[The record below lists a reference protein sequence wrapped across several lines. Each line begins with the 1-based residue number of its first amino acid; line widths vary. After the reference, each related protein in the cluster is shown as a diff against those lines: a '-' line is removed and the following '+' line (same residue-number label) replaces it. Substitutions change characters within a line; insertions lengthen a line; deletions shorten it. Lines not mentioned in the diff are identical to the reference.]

1 MSPVAHSLVGLAL
14 GNLAARS
21 SPKRAWFLVA
31 GVALANLPDWP
42 LPGWGHDAYHV
53 SHSLAVNLA
62 IVAVAGLIARRW
74 LDARSLAALACAW
87 LSHLLLDSLYNHGK
101 GVQIGWPLMDFR
113 LNLPIPWLQTLE
125 VERPLSWR
133 NLSVALLELAT
144 FAPLALLGWWTTKER
159 QAGG

>member
-1 MSPVAHSLVGLAL
+1 MSPVAHSLVGLTL
-14 GNLAARS
+14 GNLAGRN

-62 IVAVAGLIARRW
+62 LIGLAVLVARCW
-74 LDARSLAALACAW
+74 LDARSLAFLALAW

-101 GVQIGWPLMDFR
+101 GVQIGWPLTDFR
-113 LNLPIPWLQTLE
+113 LTLPIPWLQTLE
-125 VERPLSWR
+125 IQQPLSWR
-133 NLSVALLELAT
+133 NLSVALLELLT
-144 FAPLALLGWWTTKER
+144 FAPLALLGWWMAKER
-159 QAGG
+159 QASR